1 MVGAESATSVTGM
14 SADAPPKVPTSHRF
28 LDEAGDPTFF
38 KKGRIPAVG
47 EPGISL
53 AFSLGMVKFSGEL
66 PPIRTEVRRLAEA
79 VAQDEYLNRIPSVA
93 KKIAGG
99 GFYFHATDDPPEVRE
114 RLFRYIHSLD
124 CSLEMV
130 VARKIPA
137 LFAKKH
143 HSKDSEFYA
152 DLLSHLIK
160 NKLKLGQRLVLNVA
174 ERGPTTRNTNL
185 ELALAKAHERF
196 AKRRSREEVS
206 STVVFNVQT
215 PRTEPL
221 LCVADYL
228 CWSVQRVF
236 ERGEMRHYEFIRE
249 KVSLVVDLYDMG
261 HYEGGKNY
269 YTRERPLTAGN
280 KLSPPLP

>member
-1 MVGAESATSVTGM
+1 MSATEQ
-14 SADAPPKVPTSHRF
+14 AKIPTSHRF
-28 LDEAGDPTFF
+28 LDEAGDPIFF
-38 KKGRIPAVG
+38 KKGRILAVG

-53 AFSLGMVKFSGEL
+53 AFSMGMVKFNGEL
-66 PPIRTEVRRLAEA
+66 HPMRADIRRLQEA
-79 VAQDEYLNRIPSVA
+79 VATDEYLNRILSVA
-93 KKIAGG
+93 KKIAKG

-114 RLFRYIHSLD
+114 RLFRFIRSLD

-143 HSKDSEFYA
+143 HNRDSEFYA

-160 NKLKLGQRLVLNVA
+160 NKLKLGHRLVLNIA
-174 ERGPTTRNTNL
+174 GRGPTTRNVNL
-185 ELALAKAHERF
+185 ALALAKAHERF
-196 AKRRSREEVS
+196 AKRWNPQEAS

-236 ERGEMRHYEFIRE
+236 ERGEMRHYEFVRE
-249 KVSLVVDLYDMG
+249 KVSLVVDLYDTA

-269 YTRERPLTAGN
+269 YTREQPLAAEN

>member
-1 MVGAESATSVTGM
+1 MKRIEELPDFS
-14 SADAPPKVPTSHRF
+14 TSHRF

-38 KKGRIPAVG
+38 RKGRILAVG

-53 AFSLGMVKFSGEL
+53 AFSLGMVKFGGNLDTMREQ
-66 PPIRTEVRRLAEA
+66 IRLLQNEIT
-79 VAQDEYLNRIPSVA
+79 QDGYLNQIPSVS
-93 KKIAGG
+93 KKIVKG
-99 GFYFHATDDPPEVRE
+99 GFYFHATDDSPEVRE
-114 RLFRYIHSLD
+114 RMFRLIRDLD

-137 LFAKKH
+137 LFARKH
-143 HSKDSEFYA
+143 HNRESEFYA

-160 NKLKLGQRLVLNVA
+160 TKLKLGQRLVLNVA
-174 ERGPTTRNTNL
+174 DRGASTRNLNL
-185 ELALAKAHERF
+185 TRALEKARERF
-196 AKRRSREEVS
+196 GKRWSAAEIR

-236 ERGEMRHYEFIRE
+236 ERGIC
-249 KVSLVVDLYDMG
+249 DTTDM
-261 HYEGGKNY
+261 
-269 YTRERPLTAGN
+269 
-280 KLSPPLP
+280 

>member
-1 MVGAESATSVTGM
+1 MKSSSLNAEES
-14 SADAPPKVPTSHRF
+14 SHRF
-28 LDEAGDPTFF
+28 LDEAGDPNFF
-38 KKGRIPAVG
+38 KKGRILAIG
-47 EPGISL
+47 EQGISL
-53 AFSLGMVKFSGEL
+53 AFSVGMVKFKGNLHTLRNDIWRIQNE
-66 PPIRTEVRRLAEA
+66 
-79 VAQDEYLNRIPSVA
+79 VAQDDYLNRIVSVA
-93 KKIAGG
+93 KKISQG

-114 RLFRYIHSLD
+114 RLFRYIHDLD
-124 CSLEMV
+124 CSLEIV

-143 HSKDSEFYA
+143 HNRVSEFYA

-160 NKLKLGQRLVLNVA
+160 KKLKSGQRLVLNIA
-174 ERGPTTRNTNL
+174 DRGASTKNANLSLALEKAYERFTTRWKP
-185 ELALAKAHERF
+185 EDIC
-196 AKRRSREEVS
+196 

-236 ERGEMRHYEFIRE
+236 ERGDLRYYEFVRNKIA
-249 KVSLVVDLYDMG
+249 LVTDLYDIENFKKG
-261 HYEGGKNY
+261 ENF
-269 YTRERPLTAGN
+269 YTRERPLTPKN

>member
-1 MVGAESATSVTGM
+1 MDNKEIV
-14 SADAPPKVPTSHRF
+14 TSHRF
-28 LDEAGDPTFF
+28 LDESGDPTFF
-38 KKGRIPAVG
+38 KKGRILAIG

-53 AFSLGMVKFSGEL
+53 AFSIGMVKFNTAL
-66 PPIRTEVRRLAEA
+66 APIRTQILAMQEEI
-79 VAQDEYLNRIPSVA
+79 VKDSYLNRICSVA
-93 KKIAGG
+93 KKVRRG
-99 GFYFHATDDPPEVRE
+99 GFFFHATDDPPEVRE
-114 RLFRYIHSLD
+114 RMFRFINSLD

-143 HSKDSEFYA
+143 HHRDSEFYA

-160 NKLKLGQRLVLNVA
+160 DKFNITQRLVLNIA
-174 ERGPTTRNTNL
+174 DRNASTRHTNL
-185 ELALAKAHERF
+185 ELAIHKAREHF
-196 AKRRSREEVS
+196 GKRWEGEKIK

-221 LCVADYL
+221 LCIADYL

-236 ERGEMRHYEFIRE
+236 ERGEMRHYEYIQD
-249 KVSLVVDLYDMG
+249 KISVVTDMYDIADC
-261 HYEGGKNY
+261 EGRKNL
-269 YTRERPLTAGN
+269 YTREKLLTSNN